1 MSAAHPACPTLPEA
15 ASGLSSPVRPGP
27 CALAILVAWGGLQC
41 DAVSAQPTVVPA
53 NAEQVLDRVE
63 VIGVAPL
70 PGLGVPKDRVPSNV
84 QTATGAD
91 LERSNAADL
100 ASFMSRRLGSVFVNE
115 VQNNPFQPDV
125 NFRGYSAS
133 PLLGTAQGL
142 SVYLDG
148 VRLNQPFGDV
158 VSWDLIPKSAIASI
172 ALMPGS
178 NPLFGLNTLGG
189 ALSVQT
195 KDGLKNPGSS
205 IEVLGGSFGR
215 NAVELITA
223 GNAANGLHWFVSGHK
238 FHEQGW
244 RAASPTDV
252 KQLFAK
258 LGRRSGDLDVSL
270 TAAFADTDL
279 TGNGLQEQRD
289 LARDYR
295 SVYSLPDTTRN
306 RSQFLNFA
314 LSKGIADGLT
324 VSGNAYYRH
333 IKTRTLNGDVNDDVL
348 DQALYQPGADEQAAL
363 SDAGFNGFPLAGETA
378 ANTPF
383 PKWRCIAQ
391 ALLNDEPAEKCTGVI
406 NTTRTDQKN
415 YGLALQLDGEG
426 KLASMSNAWVA
437 GLAADFS
444 RTQFNQGSELGYLNA
459 DRSITGVGAFGD
471 GVNGGEADGE
481 PYDTRV
487 DLAGRTRTFS
497 VYASDTLSLNART
510 HLVLSGRYNRTTVEN
525 RDAILPGGGPGS
537 LDGDH
542 RYSRFN
548 PALGIAFSP
557 STALTVYGG
566 VNQGSRAPSAIEL
579 GCADPENPCKLPNA
593 FAGDPPL
600 KQVVTTTVEAGLR
613 GKLASTTTWNIG
625 VFRSDNKDDLLFV
638 SDNATGSGY
647 FRNFGKTRRQGFEL
661 GATTELAKGFA
672 VGANFTFL
680 DATYRSAETVNG
692 ASNSSNALAQA
703 GFPGVGESDDGAATI
718 AIASGDRIPLIPR
731 RLLKAFIDWDVNDM
745 ASIGL
750 EANAVAGSLARG
762 NENGQHQADGVYY
775 LGSGRSPGYA
785 VFNLSGS
792 IKPTRGLKLF
802 AQVNNIFDT
811 KYSTAAQLGAT
822 LFNSAGNVE
831 GRPFPPDA
839 EGDRPVRNS
848 TFYAPGAPRTI
859 WVGLKYEF
867 DAR

>member
-1 MSAAHPACPTLPEA
+1 MNAAR
-15 ASGLSSPVRPGP
+15 SPVRARPTP
-27 CALAILVAWGGLQC
+27 SSLRPRALAVAVAAACGGLHGGLAFAQAAGA
-41 DAVSAQPTVVPA
+41 DATP
-53 NAEQVLDRVE
+53 VLERVE
-63 VIGVAPL
+63 VIGVTPL
-70 PGLGVPKDRVPSNV
+70 PGLGVPKDRVPANV
-84 QTATGAD
+84 QTARGAD
-91 LERSNAADL
+91 LERSNATDL
-100 ASFMSRRLGSVFVNE
+100 SSFMSRRLGSVYVNE

-125 NFRGYSAS
+125 NFRGYTAS

-142 SVYLDG
+142 SIYMDG

-158 VSWDLIPKSAIASI
+158 VSWDLIPKSAIAQI

-195 KDGLKNPGSS
+195 KDGLRNPGSS
-205 IEVLGGSFGR
+205 IEVLAGSYGR
-215 NAVELITA
+215 NAIELTTA
-223 GNAANGLHWFVSGHK
+223 GNAASGLHWYVTGNK

-244 RAASPTDV
+244 RKASPTDV

-258 LGRRSGDLDVSL
+258 VGQRSGDLDVSL

-279 TGNGLQEQRD
+279 TGNGLQDQRF
-289 LARDYR
+289 LATDYK
-295 SVYSLPDTTRN
+295 SVQSLPDNTQN

-324 VSGNAYYRH
+324 VSGNVYYRH
-333 IKTRTLNGDVNDDVL
+333 IKTSTYNGDVNDDVL
-348 DQALYQPGADEQAAL
+348 DQALYQPSAGERAAL
-363 SDAGFNGFPLAGETA
+363 TAAGYTGFPVAGETA

-383 PKWRCIAQ
+383 PYWRCIAQ

-406 NTTRTDQKN
+406 NTTRTKQRN
-415 YGLALQLDGEG
+415 HGFALQLDGEG
-426 KLASMSNAWVA
+426 KLGSMGNTWVA

-471 GVNGGEADGE
+471 GVNGGDVDGE

-487 DLAGRTRTFS
+487 DLAGRSRTYS
-497 VYASDTLSLNART
+497 VYASDTLSLDART
-510 HLVLSGRYNRTTVEN
+510 HLTLSGRYNRTTVEN

-542 RYSRFN
+542 RYKRFN
-548 PALGIAFSP
+548 PAIGLTFSP
-557 STALTVYGG
+557 SAALTVYGG

-600 KQVVTTTVEAGLR
+600 KQVVTTTMEAGLR
-613 GKLASTTTWNIG
+613 GRIAGSTTWNVG
-625 VFRSDNKDDLLFV
+625 VFRSDNRDDLLFV

-661 GATTELAKGFA
+661 GVASEVAKGLS
-672 VGANFTFL
+672 VGANFAFI
-680 DATYRSAETVNG
+680 DATYRSPETVNG

-703 GFPGVGESDDGAATI
+703 GFPGVGESDDGV
-718 AIASGDRIPLIPR
+718 ASIDIRPGDRIPLTPR
-731 RLLKAFIDWDVNDM
+731 RVVKAFIDWDINDVV
-745 ASIGL
+745 SIGL
-750 EANAVAGSLARG
+750 EGQGVAGSLARG

-775 LGSGRSPGYA
+775 LGSGRSPGYG
-785 VFNLSGS
+785 VLNLSAS
-792 IKPTRGLKLF
+792 VKPSKGLKLF
-802 AQVNNIFDT
+802 AQVNNIFDR

-831 GRPFPPDA
+831 GRPFPPNA

-848 TFYAPGAPRTI
+848 TFYAPGAPRTM
-859 WVGLKYEF
+859 WVGLKYDF
-867 DAR
+867 DAP